1 MEITRKMIQT
11 TQQPDGLWSY
21 RVGPVNGWA
30 LAGDGYRTEYDAIWH
45 AADDIRAMYWRP
57 SCAADYDA
65 AF

>member
-1 MEITRKMIQT
+1 MKITRKMIQT

-21 RVGPVNGWA
+21 RVGLPEGPVTS
-30 LAGDGYRTEYDAIWH
+30 DGYRTEYEAIWH